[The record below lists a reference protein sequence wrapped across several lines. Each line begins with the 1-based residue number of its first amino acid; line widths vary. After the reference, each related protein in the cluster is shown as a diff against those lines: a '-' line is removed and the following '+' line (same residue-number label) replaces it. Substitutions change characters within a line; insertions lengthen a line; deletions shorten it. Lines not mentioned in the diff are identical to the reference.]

1 MGNLMSNSD
10 GRLTS
15 RPTLRYASDSNYLFG
30 GTTCHGRYSCVRG

>member
-15 RPTLRYASDSNYLFG
+15 RKPGEAPELLDKRIQRI
-30 GTTCHGRYSCVRG
+30 H